1 MCDLNEGKLK
11 TTQFSCRL
19 CLSHYLFLCFRV
31 TWRSSEGLGL
41 ILFPPRSEKSLI
53 FLYFHFIFLIERLW
67 NVLALS
73 LGSLNLVTLIQG
85 KIPSEQKWIDDQICI
100 FASQSVFVC
109 GTCNL
114 GKNPYLPWRQAQ
126 MNTNFLPKFSEANN
140 LCINVFYIKPF
151 FR

>member
-1 MCDLNEGKLK
+1 MPA
-11 TTQFSCRL
+11 
-19 CLSHYLFLCFRV
+19 V
-31 TWRSSEGLGL
+31 
-41 ILFPPRSEKSLI
+41 
-53 FLYFHFIFLIERLW
+53 FI
-67 NVLALS
+67 ALS
-73 LGSLNLVTLIQG
+73 FFMFQSHMTVIRRTRAYSFSTKKWKVPNISVFSLYLSNWKAVKCACVVTLISQSRDPNTG